1 MGFAEMRSKPAR
13 RRLERCH
20 EASETPDD
28 CHRGLLRVGSL
39 RHRTASACAA
49 KRSYAIKPGDTVTIR
64 GLNALNAPLV
74 AAIAITNDA
83 TGNSPA
89 ALAQDLGRAAR
100 HRQ

>member
-1 MGFAEMRSKPAR
+1 MLAPRGDVDGLIPADVTEVHFPPYLSR
-13 RRLERCH
+13 QL
-20 EASETPDD
+20 
-28 CHRGLLRVGSL
+28 V
-39 RHRTASACAA
+39 
-49 KRSYAIKPGDTVTIR
+49 YAIKPGDTVTIR